1 MLFLDLKS
9 HYSIKKAFGSP
20 ETVVEKAKS
29 LGATHCALTDYDS
42 ISGCISFVKACKEA
56 SIKPILGCTFSVT
69 EGGRLTVLA
78 KNLDGW
84 KALLKAVSLSYTKEF
99 YDATNER
106 PYLSIAKLKELG
118 KDWIA
123 IIGIPGDILC
133 KRIFRDYVPY
143 HQKTSEIIENAE
155 LDPVG
160 TLETLHKELS
170 GSFHNV
176 LVGISPNNTDFTIW
190 MNQVI
195 GDSTFKK
202 VGLTNS
208 HYPEDTDYTYFRLQ
222 MCSHLKSTKNHWM
235 KVAEQREPELLKFK
249 ENSWYLR
256 KLGHT
261 NLELSEEFCDYEILS
276 PPKLPT
282 FECPNGKT
290 PNEYLRELC
299 RIGWKKLLTPDV
311 LKDKQD
317 IYLARIKEEL
327 DVIEDA
333 GLASYFLIVSDF
345 IRYTISLGGLT
356 SPGRGCVHY
365 NTNVFTKYGCKPI
378 GEIEIN
384 DVVVTLDGKSNKV
397 LDKLEYDV
405 NEELLK
411 FTTFFGDYEGL
422 TLTKDHECYVIKRE
436 RFFKNNRTY
445 YKPFKFE
452 PNWCKASELQTG
464 DLIAFPKI
472 KSSNI
477 DFSWDLSKYCFE
489 QKNGTKS
496 FIDGDNVTYYKT
508 GNQSCG
514 SQYLKSPKIVK
525 LDEEFAYVLGV
536 FTGDGWVR
544 KEHQGAT
551 SFCFHSITKL
561 DSQKRVEKFMRSIG
575 CDVKY
580 IFGQNDKLVNQLHFI
595 NGTIS
600 RLFRDI
606 FSEYRFN
613 PSSKSIPSFIF
624 DSSKTIMMSYLEGLI
639 RSDGSISDGRIT
651 FCTIS
656 KKLAYQVKLLC
667 LHLGIPAA
675 IRKEDRIDTREE
687 FKNRKRAYYVGM
699 PDFINRSG
707 SKKSYYE
714 DENFIYTGIRKIE
727 PVNDIKKVY
736 DLTVE
741 NESNYTT
748 GCGIIHNS
756 VGGSLIAY
764 LTNITRIDPIEYG
777 LLFSRFFS
785 SARKGSMPDIDV
797 DFPTGMREEVVEY
810 VRNKYGRDKVCH
822 IATFSEIKGAT
833 AIKEVLRINDVCGFE
848 QMNEITKAIPEEGKI
863 ADQMESSGISSIL
876 EWTLRHM
883 PDRLK
888 DYARYDGDELV
899 GDYAAWFKDAI
910 KLEGTIQGTGKHAS
924 ALVVFDNPLSTVCP
938 MMSDKSSDEPIAGL
952 DMGSCE
958 KIGMIKFDFLG
969 LSSINKC
976 LEVNKILKTRSAHYR
991 SLYDKGI

>member
-20 ETVVEKAKS
+20 ETVVEKAKA
-29 LGATHCALTDYDS
+29 LGANHCALTDYDS

-143 HQKTSEIIENAE
+143 HQKTSEIIENTE

-160 TLETLHKELS
+160 TLETLHKELL
-170 GSFHNV
+170 GSFHKV
-176 LVGISPNNTDFTIW
+176 LVGISPNNTDFTNW

-208 HYPEDTDYTYFRLQ
+208 HYPEETDYTYFRLQ

-256 KLGHT
+256 KLESP

-282 FECPNGKT
+282 FECPNGKS

-311 LKDKQD
+311 LRDKQD
-317 IYLARIKEEL
+317 VYLARIKEEL

-333 GLASYFLIVSDF
+333 GLASYFLIVADF

-356 SPGRGCVHY
+356 SPGRG
-365 NTNVFTKYGCKPI
+365 
-378 GEIEIN
+378 
-384 DVVVTLDGKSNKV
+384 
-397 LDKLEYDV
+397 
-405 NEELLK
+405 
-411 FTTFFGDYEGL
+411 
-422 TLTKDHECYVIKRE
+422 
-436 RFFKNNRTY
+436 
-445 YKPFKFE
+445 
-452 PNWCKASELQTG
+452 
-464 DLIAFPKI
+464 
-472 KSSNI
+472 
-477 DFSWDLSKYCFE
+477 
-489 QKNGTKS
+489 
-496 FIDGDNVTYYKT
+496 
-508 GNQSCG
+508 
-514 SQYLKSPKIVK
+514 
-525 LDEEFAYVLGV
+525 
-536 FTGDGWVR
+536 
-544 KEHQGAT
+544 
-551 SFCFHSITKL
+551 
-561 DSQKRVEKFMRSIG
+561 
-575 CDVKY
+575 
-580 IFGQNDKLVNQLHFI
+580 
-595 NGTIS
+595 
-600 RLFRDI
+600 
-606 FSEYRFN
+606 
-613 PSSKSIPSFIF
+613 
-624 DSSKTIMMSYLEGLI
+624 
-639 RSDGSISDGRIT
+639 
-651 FCTIS
+651 
-656 KKLAYQVKLLC
+656 
-667 LHLGIPAA
+667 
-675 IRKEDRIDTREE
+675 
-687 FKNRKRAYYVGM
+687 
-699 PDFINRSG
+699 
-707 SKKSYYE
+707 
-714 DENFIYTGIRKIE
+714 
-727 PVNDIKKVY
+727 
-736 DLTVE
+736 
-741 NESNYTT
+741 
-748 GCGIIHNS
+748 S

-764 LTNITRIDPIEYG
+764 LTGITRINPIEYG

-899 GDYAAWFKDAI
+899 GDYAEWFRQAI
-910 KLEGTIQGTGKHAS
+910 NLEGTIQGTGKHAS
-924 ALVVFDNPLSTVCP
+924 ALVVFDSPLHTVCP
-938 MMSDKSSDEPIAGL
+938 MIADKSSDEPIAGYS
-952 DMGSCE
+952 MSACE
-958 KIGMIKFDFLG
+958 SAGMIKFDFLG
-969 LSSINKC
+969 LASLDRL
-976 LEVNKILKTRSAHYR
+976 LETNVILKTRSAYYR
-991 SLYDKGI
+991 SLHDKGI